1 VINITRGLDQAKTL
15 VGKLNKHENDRAVK
29 KFLLERSEKKK
40 TQSKSKSYEDNNFEK
55 KKHRMT

>member
-40 TQSKSKSYEDNNFEK
+40 LNQNLSHMRIIILK
-55 KKHRMT
+55 KKNIG